1 VEVGEITDLYLD
13 ISPDDADKYAINITV
28 PAGAETPTL
37 MVNTVAVEGGRQAVL
52 PAISIESSLS
62 IEGEWQPVR
71 VDIAAGTTVTGPAD
85 WDGVLQLPAVK
96 EKPSVSIDGDVSVVL
111 ELGLLQGELLFDKAV
126 RLHIPG
132 QAGKNVGYIKNGVF
146 TEISRIL
153 AEDSQAYADAQLPP
167 GGDGKIDIGADL
179 VVWTRHFTEF
189 VTYTPASEEPG
200 PEPGDDETPKDP
212 LPRTWGGWTHLFM
225 LFVAAF
231 TLICGGFFISLNRRR
246 AAVR

>member
-1 VEVGEITDLYLD
+1 
-13 ISPDDADKYAINITV
+13 
-28 PAGAETPTL
+28 
-37 MVNTVAVEGGRQAVL
+37 M
-52 PAISIESSLS
+52 
-62 IEGEWQPVR
+62 
-71 VDIAAGTTVTGPAD
+71 
-85 WDGVLQLPAVK
+85 
-96 EKPSVSIDGDVSVVL
+96 
-111 ELGLLQGELLFDKAV
+111 
-126 RLHIPG
+126 
-132 QAGKNVGYIKNGVF
+132 GYIKNGVF